1 MNCNEELSYKIIQS
15 ITKAMPILETDM
27 QKQLEIKRIID
38 IEIYEYEVLSRC
50 TSLTFS
56 DIKRKLVIT

>member
-27 QKQLEIKRIID
+27 QKQLEK
-38 IEIYEYEVLSRC
+38 LN
-50 TSLTFS
+50 LT
-56 DIKRKLVIT
+56 V